1 MQTAKDFLL
10 RQIEARAR
18 HRASELASEL
28 VVARPGDKELI
39 LAEMEMQRW
48 LADRCSECENYTE
61 TLL

>member
-18 HRASELASEL
+18 RRAGELASEL

-48 LADRCSECENYTE
+48 LAESCSECQKCTE